1 MTMNALREYHR
12 RDRCMSWIDRMS
24 LIGLRWYVIAQ
35 NMALNRAPAQS
46 TVEYALV
53 GALVVIA
60 AAGAL
65 TVLGGQLNSVF
76 SNISKTLS
84 TAAGH

>member
-1 MTMNALREYHR
+1 MCWIELGVGFAAVTAARVRQSLPEGAR
-12 RDRCMSWIDRMS
+12 R
-24 LIGLRWYVIAQ
+24 LV
-35 NMALNRAPAQS
+35 AQS

-65 TVLGGQLNSVF
+65 TLLSGQLTNVF
-76 SNISKTLS
+76 SNITATLKTAS
-84 TAAGH
+84 AGH

>member
-1 MTMNALREYHR
+1 MWWIVELGVLMVTVTAARLPQSVQR
-12 RDRCMSWIDRMS
+12 R
-24 LIGLRWYVIAQ
+24 V
-35 NMALNRAPAQS
+35 AQS

-65 TVLGGQLNSVF
+65 SLLGGQLNTVF
-76 SNISKTLS
+76 TSITNTLKTAS
-84 TAAGH
+84 PGR